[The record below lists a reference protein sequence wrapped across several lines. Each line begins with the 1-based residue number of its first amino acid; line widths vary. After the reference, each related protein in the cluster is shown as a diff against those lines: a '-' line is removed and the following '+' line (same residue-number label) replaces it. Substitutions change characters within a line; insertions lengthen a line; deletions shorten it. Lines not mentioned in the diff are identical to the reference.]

1 MPNQS
6 SVPVQ
11 YLTVEAEY
19 QGQRIDNYLFR
30 VLKGVPKSLIYRIL
44 RKGEV
49 RVNKGRIKPH
59 YHVQGGDI
67 IRIPPLRMGEDAPK
81 GVSRHAIDAL
91 SNSILYED
99 KRIIII
105 NKPYGMAVHGG
116 SGVSS
121 GVIEIMR
128 EWRTD
133 LHYLELVHRLDR
145 ETSGCLVLAKKR
157 SALRQLH
164 DLLATGQV
172 QKRYLVIVRGAW
184 QRGEYRLE
192 QALQKNSLRSG
203 ERVVR
208 VSDEGKD
215 SISIFKPVSVRSQA
229 SLLEV
234 QILTGRT
241 HQIRVH
247 AAHLGHPVAGDE
259 KYGDEEFNRYIKS
272 LGGKRMFLHARN
284 LEFELAEP
292 HTEIAVN
299 APLDKHFD
307 AMLEKLNLEV

>member
-11 YLTVEAEY
+11 YVTVEAEY
-19 QGQRIDNYLFR
+19 EGQRIDNYLIR

-59 YHVQGGDI
+59 YQVQEGDI

-81 GVSRHAIDAL
+81 GVSRSAIDAL

-105 NKPYGMAVHGG
+105 NKPCGMAVHGG

-133 LHYLELVHRLDR
+133 LHYIELVHRLDR
-145 ETSGCLVLAKKR
+145 ETSGCLILAKKR

-164 DLLATGQV
+164 DLLSTGQV
-172 QKRYLVIVRGAW
+172 QKRYLVIVKGAW

-192 QALQKNSLRSG
+192 QALQKNTLRSG

-215 SISIFKPVSVRSQA
+215 SISVFKPIAVRSQA

-272 LGGKRMFLHARN
+272 QGGKRMFLHARN

-299 APLDKHFD
+299 APLDTQFD
-307 AMLEKLNLEV
+307 TILAKLNLEV